1 MFRGWNII
9 TPHPPLRAWCSVYLV
24 GENPTFSVPTLKGC
38 DTFGVMLT
46 AMNTVEE
53 GDITI
58 FFAKDLGLAVEPKKC
73 PDQSQ
78 VFKEVN
84 NSQAFSV
91 PFFLFYPFFF

>member
-1 MFRGWNII
+1 MEHH
-9 TPHPPLRAWCSVYLV
+9 HPPPPASCLVQCIPV